1 MPVLYLVRHG
11 QASFGAADYDVLS
24 AAGHKQAELVAP
36 ALVARGV
43 TAPDLLLAGTLKRQQ
58 DTAVT
63 AMAAAPWS
71 GSLGTDRR
79 FDEYDHLG
87 LLRSH
92 PAAAARSLTASR
104 DGQSVQRALDG
115 ALLAWVRSGS
125 SGSGGSGQGAGRS
138 WEQFRADV
146 VAGSRDAM
154 ARLGRGGA
162 GVVFTSG
169 GVIAAIC
176 ADLLGLSAEGFVAL
190 NRVTVNTGITKLVS
204 GRSGTSLLSFNDH
217 AHLDAAPDLLTYR

>member
-11 QASFGAADYDVLS
+11 QASFGASDYDVLS
-24 AAGHKQAELVAP
+24 PAGHRQAELVAAALTGRGVREP
-36 ALVARGV
+36 AL
-43 TAPDLLLAGTLKRQQ
+43 LMAGTLRRQQ

-71 GSLGTDRR
+71 GSLETDGR
-79 FDEYDHLG
+79 FDEYDHLA
-87 LLRSH
+87 LLRDH
-92 PAAAARSLTASR
+92 PAAAARSLAAAAG

-125 SGSGGSGQGAGRS
+125 ASASGRTWEHFRS
-138 WEQFRADV
+138 DV
-146 VAGSRDAM
+146 VTGRREAM
-154 ARLGRGGA
+154 AGLGRGGI

-190 NRVTVNTGITKLVS
+190 NRVTVNTGITKLIS

-217 AHLDAAPDLLTYR
+217 AHLDAAPELLSYR

>member
-11 QASFGAADYDVLS
+11 QASFGASDYDVLS
-24 AAGHKQAELVAP
+24 PAGHKQAELVAA
-36 ALVARGV
+36 ALTARGV
-43 TAPDLLLAGTLKRQQ
+43 REPALLVAGTLRRQQ

-63 AMAAAPWS
+63 AIAAAPWS
-71 GSLGTDRR
+71 GSLETDGR

-87 LLRSH
+87 LLRNH
-92 PAAAARSLTASR
+92 PAAAARSLTTSR

-125 SGSGGSGQGAGRS
+125 PSASGRTWERFRS
-138 WEQFRADV
+138 DV
-146 VAGSRDAM
+146 VAGQREAM
-154 ARLGRGGA
+154 GRLGRGGV
-162 GVVFTSG
+162 GLVFTSG

-176 ADLLGLSAEGFVAL
+176 ADLLGLPAEGFIAL
-190 NRVTVNTGITKLVS
+190 NRVTVNTGITKLIS

-217 AHLDAAPDLLTYR
+217 AHLDAAPELLSYR